1 MGMLSHPGVLALA
14 LPLGLTLALAGLLRL
29 ALGPERSGAAL
40 GLGVI
45 AAHLLRSGLPHLPPA
60 GVGDKLVYLLA
71 AATLGGT
78 LLESR
83 PRLAPWL
90 VGAIMLAA
98 VAWLAYGRWTQA
110 RGAGDYL
117 LLLAVVGAAP
127 VLLGALSREADGARL
142 LVVLLLAGASLAL
155 FAPAAQDAAAV
166 AAGAAALLW
175 WSLAGATP
183 PRVAV
188 LLAGG
193 GALVAIAA
201 NLALY
206 GAPPLLALL
215 VWLPVFVLP
224 AWAAPIPALLAPMV
238 AWHLAG

>member
-1 MGMLSHPGVLALA
+1 MGLLSHPGVLALA
-14 LPLGLTLALAGLLRL
+14 LPLGLTLAIAGLLRL

-83 PRLAPWL
+83 PRSAPWL
-90 VGAIMLAA
+90 VGGVMLAA
-98 VAWLAYGRWTQA
+98 VAWLAFGRWMQA
-110 RGAGDYL
+110 RGGDYL
-117 LLLAVVGAAP
+117 MLLAVVGAAP
-127 VLLGALSREADGARL
+127 VMLGALSREADGARL
-142 LVVLLLAGASLAL
+142 LVVLLLAGASLSL
-155 FAPAAQDAAAV
+155 FAPAPDAGAI

-193 GALVAIAA
+193 GGLVAVAA
-201 NLALY
+201 NLALQ
-206 GAPPLLALL
+206 GSPPLIALL
-215 VWLPVFVLP
+215 VWLPVFLLP
-224 AWAAPIPALLAPMV
+224 AWAAPIPALLAPTV
-238 AWHLAG
+238 AWHLGG